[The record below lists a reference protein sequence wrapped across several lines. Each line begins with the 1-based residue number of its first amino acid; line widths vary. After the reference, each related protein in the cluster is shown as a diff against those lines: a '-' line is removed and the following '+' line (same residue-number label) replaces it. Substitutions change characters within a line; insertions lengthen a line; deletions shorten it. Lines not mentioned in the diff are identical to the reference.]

1 MLDPIDFESMVER
14 KRRNRMAR
22 IDAMSPELRALVH
35 EYGLNIV
42 DVFLSYGVK
51 KPARIR
57 HAVETILDEFSPTR
71 GSSSIQG
78 IRTKH
83 DI

>member
-71 GSSSIQG
+71 GSFSIQG

-83 DI
+83 DM